1 MMKILVTA
9 AGPKP
14 AKDKVGYIINI
25 AKRLGAEIVALHIL
39 KGDDQTQ
46 AQETLNIF
54 EEAGKQ
60 ANINVAKIL
69 KKGDIISSIIESA
82 EEESVNLIIMGA
94 TPDKAAEEWISTG
107 VMEKAKIPVVVIPYE
122 FRKDL

>member
-1 MMKILVTA
+1 MGRM
-9 AGPKP
+9 
-14 AKDKVGYIINI
+14 GY
-25 AKRLGAEIVALHIL
+25 
-39 KGDDQTQ
+39 TQ
-46 AQETLNIF
+46 YYCCD
-54 EEAGKQ
+54 
-60 ANINVAKIL
+60 VAKIL

>member
-14 AKDKVGYIINI
+14 AKDKVGYITNI
-25 AKRLGAEIVALHIL
+25 AKRLGAEIVALHIS

-46 AQETLNIF
+46 GQETLNIF
-54 EEAGKQ
+54 AEAGKQ
-60 ANINVAKIL
+60 ANVNVAKIL
-69 KKGDIISSIIESA
+69 KKGNIISNIVEAA

-94 TPDKAAEEWISTG
+94 TPEKPAGEWISTG
-107 VMEKAKIPVVVIPYE
+107 VMEKAKIPIIVVPYE
-122 FRKDL
+122 FKGTL

>member
-14 AKDKVGYIINI
+14 AKDKVGYITNI

-54 EEAGKQ
+54 AEAGKQ

-94 TPDKAAEEWISTG
+94 TPEKAAEEWVSTG